1 MREQLNEVWF
11 AVHTLREQDP
21 DGLIYNRW
29 DDVCGALSQIAENLG
44 FDNFMA
50 EEPTSGATFNHDIKQ
65 PNNPL
70 EKGARIKGKG
80 ISGTLGCPFFIVL
93 QTT

>member
-29 DDVCGALSQIAENLG
+29 DDVCGALSQIDENLC
-44 FDNFMA
+44 FDNFIA
-50 EEPTSGATFNHDIKQ
+50 EEPTSGATFNHDIK
-65 PNNPL
+65 
-70 EKGARIKGKG
+70 
-80 ISGTLGCPFFIVL
+80 
-93 QTT
+93 